1 MSGKLKGFAKP
12 LLACALA
19 LGPPAPAVPQELAP
33 VRVNAFPT
41 ASYSPLYLGI
51 ANGVFEKRGIKVD
64 LEFTPS
70 SDAQREGLAKG
81 AFDIAYAAVDNAVA
95 MVEIAKQDTVIVT
108 GGTPG

>member
-1 MSGKLKGFAKP
+1 MSAKLKRIAKP

-19 LGPPAPAVPQELAP
+19 LGAGATAAPQELTL

-51 ANGVFEKRGIKVD
+51 ANGVFEKRGIKLD
-64 LEFTPS
+64 LQFTPS

-95 MVEIAKQDTVIVT
+95 MVELAKQDAVIV
-108 GGTPG
+108 